1 MVSSK
6 YQADELSRIR
16 EILKG
21 HPKGLTIE
29 EIARL
34 LPLNRTSTAKYLNT
48 LQISGQAEMTA
59 YGRAKVYSLSQRVPF
74 SQMLNLSSDL
84 LLVLDSDLLI
94 NQVNEPFI
102 RHFGVSREELM
113 GVKIDRSP
121 LVTFFSEEQLN
132 LIREA
137 AQGSESTRLD
147 NLNIRGT
154 CYFFRMKFIPCVFDQ
169 GGQGLTVIL
178 EDLTELKKY
187 QDHLEQLVE
196 ERTIELRTANELL
209 LEESKE
215 HQKTISALERSERK
229 YRELVE
235 NANSIILRTNSEG
248 RITFFSGFAETFLGL
263 SETDVLGKNIMGT
276 IIPLPPHTT
285 KNQVELSQDFLK
297 PAKHKKFRESEVLR
311 RDGGKAW
318 IAWTIKELKGSKE
331 TVREF
336 FIVGMDI
343 TILKLYLERSQKLV
357 GDMETH
363 QIELDAQ
370 CKELIKHQQIMRAQ
384 L

>member
-1 MVSSK
+1 MTSSK
-6 YQADELSRIR
+6 DQSDELSRIR
-16 EILKG
+16 EILKE

-48 LQISGQAEMTA
+48 LHISGQAEMTE

-84 LLVLDSDLLI
+84 LLVLDSDLHI
-94 NQVNEPFI
+94 NQVNESFI
-102 RHFGVSREELM
+102 RHFGVPREDLA

-121 LVTFFSEEQLN
+121 LVTFFSEEQFNQIL
-132 LIREA
+132 EA
-137 AQGSESTRLD
+137 AQGTERTRMD
-147 NLNIRGT
+147 NIDIGDT
-154 CYFFRMKFIPCVFDQ
+154 SYFFRMKFIPCVFDQ
-169 GGQGLTVIL
+169 GGQGLTIIL

-196 ERTIELRTANELL
+196 ERTSELRTANELL

-215 HQKTISALERSERK
+215 HQNTIHALEISERK

-235 NANSIILRTNSEG
+235 NANSIILRTDSEG

-263 SETDVLGKNIMGT
+263 SEPEVLGKNIMGT
-276 IIPLPPHTT
+276 IIPLPLHTT

-311 RDGGKAW
+311 SDGERAW
-318 IAWTIKELKGSKE
+318 IAWTIKELDGTKE
-331 TVREF
+331 NIREF

-357 GDMETH
+357 GDLENH

-370 CKELIKHQQIMRAQ
+370 CKELIKHQQITRDQ